1 MKRTHKVA
9 AVGAALALAALAYWI
24 FRSPWPEHEG
34 ELRQS
39 AQLEVS
45 GLSRGREG
53 TVTLAVRAHYVQGQ
67 DLDSVG
73 VDDLEPKKL
82 TLIDAAGKPQA
93 LSPKWKKRRWAQS
106 ARLTLPDVPDGDYT
120 LHAEYETDLG
130 KGEVNL
136 PLPLYAP
143 ARVHV
148 LTDRPLYEPGHQV
161 KFRAVVVRAADLTPL
176 DGRPGR
182 WLVIDPEGETVLE
195 ELAPAGAFGVVAGS
209 FPLDRTAT
217 PGTWKVKWRSGA
229 AEAETEIAVR
239 PFTLPRLRVEATAEL
254 PFYSPNDPATLAK
267 GRPRLRGA
275 VTYASGAPVAGAS
288 VAVSWRVNGDWP
300 PSREWLAALPERARA
315 GVDGR
320 FELELPPLP
329 SDLQGAVTVVANLRA
344 TDEAGDTAAGSA
356 QVLLSEHA
364 LAISAVT
371 ELGGGLAHGFNNRVY
386 LRATTPDGRILQGAK
401 LKVRRAWQAS
411 DPGVEAVVDEDGV
424 AALQLDPGPPVN
436 VIIPA
441 RPWRPATPPPP
452 VQMAGARDLVRRAEA
467 SLEDQLAFERWL
479 PAVAPCAKWVALER
493 RLPLGLH
500 VARDGAVVVAA
511 EPGEL
516 ARCVATAAKALRLP
530 ASGERLVA
538 LELVFHDPELPKL
551 NVELEH
557 LPAGDH
563 DEVLEPLRLALADRA
578 AAARDCLP
586 MGQEG
591 LLPRALTWRAIA
603 GQRQLAIDG
612 WVEVPEGG
620 QALVSAMACV
630 TSRFAATK
638 VLLDE
643 PATAD
648 ALGLARLTLQMPDTL
663 RQSRPRPTT
672 MLGYELAISAEL
684 PGAPSTLL
692 RLPPGEIP
700 QVRLR
705 LSPVLAKPGETVTAE
720 ILRGPGYQGK
730 LPEKL
735 SLRCNR
741 KPLLAKLVER
751 KAAFS
756 LPAETSGFCQVEFRG
771 ARAMAYV
778 KPAAELAL
786 SVSPSAATLAPGA
799 RVELTLRTT
808 SGGNGVPAAVG
819 LFGVDQSLAD
829 LAPLPGT
836 EELERLL
843 PTIVTPEPAFGALDG
858 QALAMGRVLG
868 ANAAAAVVLQVG
880 EVPATEQL
888 DAVVHASTSESFDPS
903 VELTDRF
910 YVVLAEL
917 YVQARQWETQA
928 PADEKLQ
935 PATLVKLWQR
945 ALEACGKR
953 GEKIEDAFGRRLRLR
968 VLPPELLALTDPTVV
983 VSGTRLPEDIE
994 SWADYVARRRP

>member
-24 FRSPWPEHEG
+24 FRSPWPDHEG

-53 TVTLAVRAHYVQGQ
+53 TVTLAVRAHYAQGQ
-67 DLDSVG
+67 DLGSVTVED
-73 VDDLEPKKL
+73 VDPGKL
-82 TLIDAAGKPQA
+82 TLVDAAGKA
-93 LSPKWKKRRWAQS
+93 LPLTAKWRKQRTTRAG
-106 ARLTLPDVPDGDYT
+106 RLTLPDVPDGDYT
-120 LHAEYETDLG
+120 LHVEYETDLG

-148 LTDRPLYEPGHQV
+148 LTDRPLYEPGHLV

-182 WLVIDPEGETVLE
+182 WLVTDPEGEIVLE

-209 FPLDRTAT
+209 FPLDRGAA

-229 AEAETEIAVR
+229 AEAEVEIAVR
-239 PFTLPRLRVEATAEL
+239 PFTLPRLRVEASAEL

-267 GRPRLRGA
+267 RVPRLRGA
-275 VTYASGAPVAGAS
+275 VTYASGAPVAAAS
-288 VAVSWRVNGDWP
+288 VAVTWNVSGDWP
-300 PSREWLAALPERARA
+300 PSREWLAAMPQRAQA
-315 GVDGR
+315 GADGR
-320 FELELPPLP
+320 FELVLPALP
-329 SDLQGAVTVVANLRA
+329 DDLQGAVTVVANLRA

-356 QVLLSEHA
+356 KVLLSEHA

-436 VIIPA
+436 VVIPA
-441 RPWRPATPPPP
+441 PPWRPAIPPPA
-452 VQMAGARDLVRRAEA
+452 VRLAGARDLVRRAEA

-479 PAVAPCAKWVALER
+479 PAVAPCAKWVAMER
-493 RLPLGLH
+493 HLPLGLQ
-500 VARDGAVVVAA
+500 VARDGAVGVAA
-511 EPGEL
+511 GPGEL
-516 ARCVATAAKALRLP
+516 ARCVATAAKSLRLP
-530 ASGERLVA
+530 AGGERMVA
-538 LELVFHDPELPKL
+538 LELVLHDPELPKL
-551 NVELEH
+551 NVDLEH
-557 LPAGDH
+557 IPTGDH

-578 AAARDCLP
+578 ADARDCLP

-591 LLPRALTWRAIA
+591 LLPRALTWRAKA
-603 GQRQLAIDG
+603 GERQLAIGG
-612 WVEVPEGG
+612 WVEDPEGG
-620 QALVSAMACV
+620 QALASAMACV

-643 PATAD
+643 PAPAD
-648 ALGLARLTLQMPDTL
+648 ALGLARLTLRMPDTL

-730 LPEKL
+730 LPKEL

-741 KPLLAKLVER
+741 KPLVAKLVER
-751 KAAFS
+751 KAAFT

-786 SVSPSAATLAPGA
+786 TVSPSAAKLAPGA
-799 RVELTLRTT
+799 RVELSLRTT
-808 SGGNGVPAAVG
+808 SGGTGVPAAVG

-843 PTIVTPEPAFGALDG
+843 PTILTPEPAFGALDG

-888 DAVVHASTSESFDPS
+888 DAVVHASTSDPFDPS

-910 YVVLAEL
+910 YLVLAEL
-917 YVQARQWETQA
+917 YVQTRQWEAQA
-928 PADEKLQ
+928 PTDEKLQ

-945 ALEACGKR
+945 ALEACARR

-968 VLPPELLALTDPTVV
+968 VLPPELLALTDPSVV

>member
-9 AVGAALALAALAYWI
+9 AIGAALALAALAYWI

-34 ELRQS
+34 TLRQS

-45 GLSRGREG
+45 GLSRSKEG
-53 TVTLAVRAHYVQGQ
+53 TVTLAVRAHYVRGQ
-67 DLDSVG
+67 DLDSVI
-73 VDDLEPKKL
+73 VEDVEPRKL

-93 LSPKWKKRRWAQS
+93 LAPKWRERRKAQS
-106 ARLTLPDVPDGDYT
+106 ARLILPDVPDGDYT

-182 WLVIDPEGETVLE
+182 WLVTDPEGELVLE

-209 FPLDRTAT
+209 FPLDRGAT

-229 AEAETEIAVR
+229 AEAEVEFAVR
-239 PFTLPRLRVEATAEL
+239 PFTLPRLRVEASAEL

-267 GRPRLRGA
+267 RVPRLRGA

-288 VAVSWRVNGDWP
+288 VAVTWNVSGDWP
-300 PSREWLAALPERARA
+300 PSREWLAAMPARA
-315 GVDGR
+315 TAGADGR
-320 FELELPPLP
+320 FELTLPPLP
-329 SDLQGAVTVVANLRA
+329 ADLQGSATVTASLRA

-356 QVLLSEHA
+356 KVLLSEHA
-364 LAISAVT
+364 LAVSAVT

-441 RPWRPATPPPP
+441 RPWRPATPPPA
-452 VQMAGARDLVRRAEA
+452 VRLAGAHDLVRRADA

-479 PAVAPCAKWVALER
+479 PAVAPCAKWVAQER
-493 RLPLGLH
+493 HLPLGLH
-500 VARDGAVVVAA
+500 VARDGAVMVAA
-511 EPGEL
+511 ERGGLP
-516 ARCVATAAKALRLP
+516 RCAAAAAKSLRLP
-530 ASGERLVA
+530 AGGERLYA

-551 NVELEH
+551 HVALEH
-557 LPAGDH
+557 APAGDH
-563 DEVLEPLRLALADRA
+563 DDLLEPLRLALVDRA
-578 AAARDCLP
+578 YDARDCLP
-586 MGQEG
+586 VGQEG
-591 LLPRALTWRAIA
+591 TLVRALTWRAIA
-603 GQRQLAIDG
+603 GERQVELGG
-612 WVEVPEGG
+612 WVGNPSGGPEI
-620 QALVSAMACV
+620 ASAIACV
-630 TSRFAATK
+630 TARFTATRL
-638 VLLDE
+638 VLDE
-643 PATAD
+643 PAKAD
-648 ALGLARLTLQMPDTL
+648 MLGLVRLTLQLPDTV

-720 ILRGPGYQGK
+720 ILRGPGYQGE
-730 LPEKL
+730 LPKEL
-735 SLRCNR
+735 FLRCNR
-741 KPLLAKLVER
+741 EPLSAKLVER
-751 KAAFS
+751 KAAFT
-756 LPAETSGFCQVEFRG
+756 LPAETSGFCKVEFRG

-786 SVSPSAATLAPGA
+786 SVSPSAAKLAPGA

-808 SGGNGVPAAVG
+808 SGGTGVPAAVG
-819 LFGVDQSLAD
+819 LFGVDQSLAE

-888 DAVVHASTSESFDPS
+888 DAVIHASTSDTFDPA

-910 YVVLAEL
+910 YGVLAEL
-917 YVQARQWETQA
+917 YAQARQWEAKA
-928 PADEKLQ
+928 PVDEKLK
-935 PATLVKLWQR
+935 PATLVTLWQR
-945 ALEACGKR
+945 ALEACAKR